1 MPPVHR
7 RNRNVQGIYHGV
19 GRQRPRRDEGLGE
32 SGSLLAQGQE
42 RNVLQRGD
50 TARCRFSITGL
61 CLLDDW
67 RGQKQV
73 ETRPPGFP
81 PLLGKFL
88 GGRGDEITTL
98 ACCEIADKGRFKVS
112 FWFHGWALSQLV
124 LGVKS

>member
-67 RGQKQV
+67 RGNKKG
-73 ETRPPGFP
+73 ENRPPGFP
-81 PLLGKFL
+81 PPLGKL
-88 GGRGDEITTL
+88 LVCPGGEITTW
-98 ACCEIADKGRFKVS
+98 AGCGKARKRRFQVAFGFIGGHYPTS
-112 FWFHGWALSQLV
+112 S
-124 LGVKS
+124 